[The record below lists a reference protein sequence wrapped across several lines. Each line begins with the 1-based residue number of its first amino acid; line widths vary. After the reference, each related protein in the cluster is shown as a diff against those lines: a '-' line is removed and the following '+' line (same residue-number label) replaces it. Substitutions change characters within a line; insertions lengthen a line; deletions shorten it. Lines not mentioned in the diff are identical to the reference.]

1 MLTNLGP
8 SLIALAALAAC
19 GGPSKPAAAPSPPP
33 PPTPG
38 EKAAAGEPCQQAVD
52 VLFAVTSAKEAP
64 DIRARASKV
73 FVHRCGADRWSAEVR
88 HCMVGIKAP
97 DDGDRCE
104 ALLTPEQSREL
115 RDELARELD
124 AAGVKPEMDSG
135 KPRQPSAG
143 KAGPKADAKNETK
156 AEEKKK
162 AEEKQKASETRDEA
176 KKSSVAPRGA
186 PAPKPATKAA
196 KPGRADPCEG
206 GE

>member
-1 MLTNLGP
+1 VLTNLGP
-8 SLIALAALAAC
+8 SLIVLAVLAAC
-19 GGPSKPAAAPSPPP
+19 GGPSKPSPASPPP

-38 EKAAAGEPCQQAVD
+38 EKAAAGESCQQAVD

-73 FVHRCGADRWSAEVR
+73 FVHRCEADRWSAEVR

-104 ALLTPEQSREL
+104 ALLPPEQKREL
-115 RDELARELD
+115 GDELARELD

-143 KAGPKADAKNETK
+143 KAGAKADAKAGDQK

-162 AEEKQKASETRDEA
+162 ASETKDEA
-176 KKSSVAPRGA
+176 KKSSAAPRGA
-186 PAPKPATKAA
+186 PGPKPATKAA